1 MRIRLI
7 RSISYGVFLMLGVLF
22 ILFMAALTSNH
33 PPPEIAE
40 LAGHKELAT
49 IIRIFF
55 FVSCLYGLLQ
65 LFWMALEKENEKLQV
80 QLETK
85 LKSALS
91 ELERRERKKRRRK
104 TFLRHGRYKRSSR
117 RHIHFKPFFRSQ
129 T

>member
-1 MRIRLI
+1 MRLI
-7 RSISYGVFLMLGVLF
+7 RSITYGVLLMLGVLF
-22 ILFMAALTSNH
+22 ILFMAALTSNN

-40 LAGHKELAT
+40 LAGNKELAT

-80 QLETK
+80 QLETN

-91 ELERRERKKRRRK
+91 ELERRERKKRQRK
-104 TFLRHGRYKRSSR
+104 TFIRHGRCKRSSR
-117 RHIHFKPFFRSQ
+117 RHTHFKPFSGVKHE
-129 T
+129 

>member
-1 MRIRLI
+1 MRLI

-22 ILFMAALTSNH
+22 ILFMAALTSNN

-40 LAGHKELAT
+40 LAGHKES
-49 IIRIFF
+49 IIRILFF
-55 FVSCLYGLLQ
+55 ISCLYGLLQ
-65 LFWMALEKENEKLQV
+65 LFWTALERESQKLQV
-80 QLETK
+80 QLETS

-91 ELERRERKKRRRK
+91 ELERRERKKRQRK